1 MFKVLIQIQQQAINS
16 EKALRTV
23 RLQQN
28 SKEREKKLNSLTRI
42 ELESVPNDGEGGLYN
57 GVGKMFVSVDRDEL
71 MKKLSNDEKSLN
83 EDINALNKKFKYLE
97 KELINAQSNLKDI
110 FQSNQS

>member
-1 MFKVLIQIQQQAINS
+1 
-16 EKALRTV
+16 
-23 RLQQN
+23 
-28 SKEREKKLNSLTRI
+28 
-42 ELESVPNDGEGGLYN
+42 
-57 GVGKMFVSVDRDEL
+57 MFVSVDRDEL